1 MKILELNASKAGLE
15 SVDKDRVNKI
25 IQAASKGTPYYEH
38 QQKRQQRI
46 NLKIDAML
54 ADLAQLTPTQ
64 LQASEQKMDA
74 LVERMESS
82 RDLSRIVVHV
92 DMDAYFAAVEMRDN
106 PSLRDKPMA
115 VGSMGMLSTSNY
127 EARKYGVR
135 AAMPGFI
142 GKKLCPSLLIVRPNF
157 DKYSS
162 VSAQV
167 RKVMSRYDE
176 DFMPVGLDEAYLDIT
191 DHVNATDADPE
202 DIVREMRNEIFEAT
216 QLTASAGIAPNMFLA
231 KVCSDIRK
239 PNNQFRLPNDVDA
252 VREFVRALPIRKVP
266 GIGAVQEQL
275 LAALGAQTCHDLWV
289 KRAAIGHLF
298 GMTSARFYLR
308 AALGLGCTEIKC
320 DSARKSKS
328 VEETFAELSS
338 PEDLVSKCEELC
350 EQLCEQVEE
359 DGITGRVVTLKI
371 KTVAF
376 DVMTRSVTLDSAT
389 NHIEP
394 IKKAA
399 LRLLRQEIAAAKPE
413 CPLRLRLMGVR
424 LSGLNDGT
432 SSASQP
438 TLSSF
443 LSGRTATTCPVCGRT
458 LSSNSSE
465 FINAHLDTC
474 LGDSSLQP
482 TDDMEDESTSRFV
495 RSAKSSQNLRHSSQE
510 PRSSPRV
517 PHSSLRQP
525 SSLGL
530 QPHTACP
537 ICKHAIQE
545 TDWAKVNGHIDTCL
559 NRPAIREMLSSQS
572 STPASGKRRTET
584 TRNQRSKKR
593 PKSSQP
599 DEPNRITKYLSPSTP
614 KA

>member
-15 SVDKDRVNKI
+15 GVDKDRVNKI

-46 NLKIDAML
+46 NLRIESML
-54 ADLAQLTPTQ
+54 AELAQLTPTQ

-74 LVERMESS
+74 LVEKMERS

-92 DMDAYFAAVEMRDN
+92 DMDAYFAAVEMRDD

-127 EARKYGVR
+127 EARKFGVR

-157 DKYSS
+157 NKYSS
-162 VSAQV
+162 VSTEV
-167 RKVMSRYDE
+167 RKVMARYDE

-202 DIVREMRNEIFEAT
+202 DIVREMRNEIFEAYST
-216 QLTASAGIAPNMFLA
+216 HGQ
-231 KVCSDIRK
+231 C
-239 PNNQFRLPNDVDA
+239 RLPNDINA
-252 VREFVRALPIRKVP
+252 VREFVRGLPIRKVP

-275 LAALGAQTCHDLWV
+275 LRALGAQTCHDLWL

-308 AALGLGCTEIKC
+308 AALGLGCTEVKC

-338 PEDLVSKCEELC
+338 PEALVSKCEELC
-350 EQLCEQVEE
+350 EQLCEQVED
-359 DGITGRVVTLKI
+359 DGITGRVVTLKM

-389 NHIEP
+389 NRLEP

-399 LRLLRQEIAAAKPE
+399 LRLLRQEIAAAKPD
-413 CPLRLRLMGVR
+413 CLLRLRLMGVR
-424 LSGLNDGT
+424 LSGLNDSAS

-443 LSGRTATTCPVCGRT
+443 LSGRTATTCPVCGKT
-458 LSSNSSE
+458 LGSSSSE
-465 FINAHLDTC
+465 FVNAHLDSC
-474 LGDSSLQP
+474 LRDASSEPACEEDVESASRLAPVKVEDSDE
-482 TDDMEDESTSRFV
+482 TDNMATPASPVTDEPSTSSTPV
-495 RSAKSSQNLRHSSQE
+495 Q
-510 PRSSPRV
+510 
-517 PHSSLRQP
+517 
-525 SSLGL
+525 
-530 QPHTACP
+530 CP
-537 ICKHAIQE
+537 VCGHAIQE
-545 TDWAKVNGHIDTCL
+545 TDWFKVNGHIDACL
-559 NRPAIREMLSSQS
+559 NRPAIREMLSSQTP
-572 STPASGKRRTET
+572 TPASGKRR
-584 TRNQRSKKR
+584 
-593 PKSSQP
+593 KSLHFQLDYGTGNEAVQLGRLISSSIIQLEV
-599 DEPNRITKYLSPSTP
+599 D
-614 KA
+614 

>member
-1 MKILELNASKAGLE
+1 METQDMKILELNASKAGLE
-15 SVDKDRVNKI
+15 GVDKDRVNKI

-46 NLKIDAML
+46 NLRIESML
-54 ADLAQLTPTQ
+54 AELAQLTPTQ

-74 LVERMESS
+74 LVEKMECS

-92 DMDAYFAAVEMRDN
+92 DMDAYFAAVEMRDD

-127 EARKYGVR
+127 EARKFGVR

-157 DKYSS
+157 NKYCS
-162 VSAQV
+162 VSAEV
-167 RKVMSRYDE
+167 RKVMARYDE

-239 PNNQFRLPNDVDA
+239 PNNQFRLPNDINA
-252 VREFVRALPIRKVP
+252 VREFVRTLPIRKVP

-275 LAALGAQTCHDLWV
+275 LRALGAQTCHDLWV

-308 AALGLGCTEIKC
+308 AALGLGCTEVKC

-328 VEETFAELSS
+328 VEETFSELSS
-338 PEDLVSKCEELC
+338 PEALVSKCEELC
-350 EQLCEQVEE
+350 EQLCEQVED

-389 NHIEP
+389 NRIEP

-399 LRLLRQEIAAAKPE
+399 LRLLRQEIAAAKPD

-424 LSGLNDGT
+424 LSGLNDGAS

-443 LSGRTATTCPVCGRT
+443 LSGRTATTCPVCGKT
-458 LSSNSSE
+458 LGSSSSE
-465 FINAHLDTC
+465 FVNAHLDSC
-474 LGDSSLQP
+474 LRDASSEPAREEDVESASRLAP
-482 TDDMEDESTSRFV
+482 VKVENSDETDNNTATPGSPITDGPSTS
-495 RSAKSSQNLRHSSQE
+495 STPIQ
-510 PRSSPRV
+510 
-517 PHSSLRQP
+517 
-525 SSLGL
+525 
-530 QPHTACP
+530 CP
-537 ICKHAIQE
+537 VCGQAIQE
-545 TDWAKVNGHIDTCL
+545 TDWSKVNGHIDACL
-559 NRPAIREMLSSQS
+559 NRPAIREMLSSQTL
-572 STPASGKRRTET
+572 TPASGKRTET
-584 TRNQRSKKR
+584 ARSQRSKKR
-593 PKSSQP
+593 PKSSQS
-599 DEPNRITKYLSPSTP
+599 DEPNRITKYLSPSTS